1 LSKAIDRVCP
11 RSRSGTTRR
20 PSALSWSN
28 QAGAMSP
35 AVTVIRIRSY
45 RVGTDQ
51 LVVGPDGSS
60 RISLADF
67 AIALIDEAEHKQHP
81 RARFTVGY

>member
-1 LSKAIDRVCP
+1 VSAPASTASGAPSAGGGPPAAP
-11 RSRSGTTRR
+11 RST
-20 PSALSWSN
+20 
-28 QAGAMSP
+28 GA
-35 AVTVIRIRSY
+35 
-45 RVGTDQ
+45 DQ

-67 AIALIDEAEHKQHP
+67 AIALIDEAEHKRHP